1 MEKLSGNHEERL
13 EQGKQLLESFRNEPP
28 ETLLSILEQQQQEL
42 ATEVADLS
50 DAQGTFRPSAD
61 EWSVLDTCSHLA
73 HSIRNTALL
82 ARSLARGKAPKI
94 EGGIQGGVRDTSLT
108 TLAESRPALDKAF
121 AAMTEATQNL
131 EGDCDGETIFE
142 HPWFGPMNAK
152 GWVAFNAL
160 HVMVHVEQIER
171 IKESEDFP
179 TS

>member
-1 MEKLSGNHEERL
+1 MQKLSGNHEARL

-28 ETLLSILEQQQQEL
+28 ETLLSILEQQQEEL
-42 ATEVADLS
+42 TTELADLS
-50 DAQGTFRPSAD
+50 DAQGNFTPGPD

-94 EGGIQGGVRDTSLT
+94 EGGIQGGVRDESIE
-108 TLAESRPALDKAF
+108 TLADARAALDKAF
-121 AAMTEATQNL
+121 ATMTKATQNL
-131 EGDCDGETIFE
+131 EGDCDAETIFE

-152 GWVAFNAL
+152 RWVAFNAL
-160 HVMVHVEQIER
+160 HVMVHIEQIER

-179 TS
+179 VS